1 MYVRLAA
8 DWTGPDRTRHHAGDV
23 VEIDNVTLAELEAGG
38 FVATE
43 EEQPKPAEPE
53 SADADESTADAETS
67 TADTDEST
75 AGTDGSKAAGTDKG
89 DGVADPKQTSWPP
102 VG

>member
-53 SADADESTADAETS
+53 PADTDES

-75 AGTDGSKAAGTDKG
+75 AGTDESKAAGKDKG